1 MNGIHDMGG
10 MHGFG
15 PVERESEEPPFHA
28 RWESRVYGMNSATG
42 HLGQWTIDDMR
53 FSIEA
58 LPPARYL
65 AASYY
70 ERWLYALE
78 NRLVERG
85 LLGRDEIAAGRALRP
100 GKTALQKLQPD
111 HVDAVLARPLFARPA
126 KAPPRFSAGGKVRAR
141 NINPPTH
148 TRLPRYA
155 RGRLGM
161 IEAVLGCHVFP
172 DSVTTGAGEDP
183 QWLYQVVFEGKE
195 LWGERADP
203 SLKVAIL
210 AFEPYLEAA

>member
-15 PVERESEEPPFHA
+15 PVEREVHEPPFHA
-28 RWESRVYGMNSATG
+28 RWEARVYGMNSATG
-42 HLGQWTIDDMR
+42 HLDYWTIDDMR
-53 FSIEA
+53 SSIEA

-78 NRLVERG
+78 NRLIERG
-85 LLGRDEIAAGRALRP
+85 LIGRDEIAAGRSLRP
-100 GKTALQKLQPD
+100 GKTPFKKLEPEN
-111 HVDAVLARPLFARPA
+111 VDAVLTRPVFERPA
-126 KAPPRFSAGGKVRAR
+126 KAPARFHPGERVRAR
-141 NINPPTH
+141 KLNPATH

-155 RGRLGM
+155 RGCSGVV
-161 IEAVLGCHVFP
+161 EAVLGCHVFP
-172 DSVTTGAGEDP
+172 DSVTAGKGEDP
-183 QWLYQVVFEGKE
+183 QWLYKIVFEGRE
-195 LWGERADP
+195 LWGESADP
-203 SLKVAIL
+203 SLKVAIA